1 MVMLVLVLIC
11 LAAYAVMSFRRAIA
25 VHDTPSARVLAEA
38 KRIANSRS
46 PRRRWLRPALATALA
61 WAGIMVTLT
70 PVNPT
75 LAVWIGGAVV
85 MLGAVAVMATLPN
98 PMRIDDAEFEQEL
111 RDLLD
116 QYSS

>member
-1 MVMLVLVLIC
+1 LLVLIC

-25 VHDTPSARVLAEA
+25 VHDTPSTRVLAEA
-38 KRIANSRS
+38 RRIANSGS
-46 PRRRWLRPALATALA
+46 PRRRWLRPTVATVLG
-61 WAGIMVTLT
+61 WSGIMVTLT

-75 LAVWIGGAVV
+75 MAVWIGGGVV
-85 MLGAVAVMATLPN
+85 MLGTAAIVASVPN
-98 PMRIDDAEFEQEL
+98 PMKIDDAEFEREL